1 MKLTGTVLRCSTRKV
16 NSSGKETYVTNLLVL
31 DPENSAAVA
40 RSQECSNMQGRI
52 GMAERVGF
60 EPTVRFPARSLS
72 RRVLSTAQSPLR
84 GRCRLNR
91 IRALRFSVI
100 GRGHYANALGST
112 EPSLCH
118 ATGREGQRENRECT
132 GQSQRYSRRAAKK

>member
-1 MKLTGTVLRCSTRKV
+1 
-16 NSSGKETYVTNLLVL
+16 ETYVTNLLVL

-72 RRVLSTAQSPLR
+72 RRVLSTTQPPLR
-84 GRCRLNR
+84 GRCRFNR
-91 IRALRFSVI
+91 SRGVRFSAIKPSICVP
-100 GRGHYANALGST
+100 RRSKQAKARAYTNSKLGPTDWRASDV
-112 EPSLCH
+112 PRRR
-118 ATGREGQRENRECT
+118 TGG
-132 GQSQRYSRRAAKK
+132 

>member
-1 MKLTGTVLRCSTRKV
+1 
-16 NSSGKETYVTNLLVL
+16 ETYVTNLLVL

-40 RSQECSNMQGRI
+40 RSQECSNIQGRI

-60 EPTVRFPARSLS
+60 EPTVRFPVRSLS

-91 IRALRFSVI
+91 SSALSFSAIGEGTLWQCVGNYRAESMQCYLTAGASR
-100 GRGHYANALGST
+100 
-112 EPSLCH
+112 
-118 ATGREGQRENRECT
+118 
-132 GQSQRYSRRAAKK
+132 QS

>member
-40 RSQECSNMQGRI
+40 RSQECSNMQSQECSNMQGRI

-72 RRVLSTAQSPLR
+72 RRVL
-84 GRCRLNR
+84 
-91 IRALRFSVI
+91 
-100 GRGHYANALGST
+100 
-112 EPSLCH
+112 
-118 ATGREGQRENRECT
+118 
-132 GQSQRYSRRAAKK
+132 